1 MKPFHEFIWTIR
13 DTARELHR
21 IEEQLKE
28 TRQIAYS
35 LRGVSYDGVGGGGQ
49 KKANVWLFTRVIQ
62 LEEYYVEKRTQM
74 YQQQLELEQ
83 FCDTLEPLDRDVL
96 KAYYVDRLTQ
106 EKAAERLGYSTRRY
120 QSLQGEAYERA
131 KQKYERAISGGPV

>member
-21 IEEQLKE
+21 IEEQLEE
-28 TRQIAYS
+28 TRQMAYT

-49 KKANVWLFTRVIQ
+49 KKANDGMITRVIQ
-62 LEEYYVEKRTQM
+62 LEEYYVEKRAQM
-74 YQQQLELEQ
+74 YQQQLELER
-83 FCDTLEPLDRDVL
+83 FCDTLDPLDRDVL
-96 KAYYVDRLTQ
+96 KAYYIDRLTQ

-131 KQKYERAISGGPV
+131 KQKYEETVSGGSV